1 MGRIRKGSVIERKG
15 KLYACVQFVDEDGNK
30 RGIWRKAESRKQAR
44 ETIKR
49 ILRELDENG
58 AATVDAQNMTFA
70 ELADYFEQ
78 NYMKPAEYTIEGHKV
93 TGYRSL
99 SSFQAFLQP
108 LRAAFDRKRLRSITY
123 GEIRAYKA
131 MRLRTQTQYNRQRSL
146 SCVHRELALLRRML
160 NIALR
165 ESWLLKNPFTA
176 GESLISLAD
185 EKKRERIL
193 TQEEETRLLMACDNH
208 SRRTPL
214 RALLI
219 CALDTGMRK
228 GEMLKLRW
236 RDLDFNSRTIYI
248 RAMNTK
254 TLRARQV
261 TMTTRLCHELVRLW
275 ELAEHNSDALVF
287 GVKDNVRKSF
297 ASACKDAGI
306 KGFTLHCARHTA
318 ATRLVKGQMPLQMV
332 GRILGHSQPQTTYR
346 YLSADAEATAEAARI
361 LESLQT
367 PSGEGQAVSTTKFI
381 N

>member
-15 KLYACVQFVDEDGNK
+15 KIYACVQFVDEAGNK

-44 ETIKR
+44 EIIKR

-78 NYMKPAEYTIEGHKV
+78 HYMKPAEYTLEGHKV
-93 TGYRSL
+93 AGYRSL

-108 LRAAFDRKRLRSITY
+108 LRAAFNRKRLRSITY

-131 MRLRTQTQYNRQRSL
+131 KRLQTSTQYNRPRSL

-160 NIALR
+160 RIALR
-165 ESWLLKNPFTA
+165 EGWLLKNPFAA

-185 EKKRERIL
+185 EKKREKIL
-193 TQEEETRLLMACDNH
+193 SQEEESRLLAGCEKH
-208 SRRTPL
+208 SSRTPL

-236 RDLDFNSRTIYI
+236 QDLDFDSRTIYI

-254 TLRARQV
+254 TLRARKV
-261 TMTTRLCHELVRLW
+261 SMTTRLCLELMRLW
-275 ELAEHNSDALVF
+275 QLAEYNSDALVF
-287 GVKDNVRKSF
+287 GVKDNVRKSL
-297 ASACKDAGI
+297 AAACKDAGI
-306 KGFTLHCARHTA
+306 VGFTLHCARHTA

-346 YLSADAEATAEAARI
+346 YLTATEETAAQAAAILEAFQTKAAEA
-361 LESLQT
+361 
-367 PSGEGQAVSTTKFI
+367 QAPAPELI